1 MKTLYKKQMRK
12 AFSRGLR
19 GMPNNVPGFLGSIFH
34 RSGKNV
40 AKGGEL
46 DYVKVED
53 TATWSKLALRLRYVW
68 TYPHK
73 FSVIHSGK
81 CYTLDLKVF
90 FYDFVS
96 VKDHIK

>member
-19 GMPNNVPGFLGSIFH
+19 GKTNNVPGFYGYVFHSI
-34 RSGKNV
+34 GKDI
-40 AKGGEL
+40 AKGVEL

-68 TYPHK
+68 TSLHK

-81 CYTLDLKVF
+81 CYTLDLRVF
-90 FYDFVS
+90 FHDYDS
-96 VKDHIK
+96 VKDRIK